1 MKTLT
6 ISKSTI
12 SKLNTTKEV
21 NDNGRTTGWGTRM
34 GRTTGWGTR
43 A

>member
-12 SKLNTTKEV
+12 SKLNTV
-21 NDNGRTTGWGTRM
+21 NDVNNNGRTTSWGTRM
-34 GRTTGWGTR
+34 GRTTSWGTR
-43 A
+43 V